1 MRYLPTESPE
11 PKKQLDLQRYRK
23 GENFRSFKRR
33 SPNSLQLTKRYLRG
47 RIMIIGAFIVG
58 FIAGWIINEKLE
70 NGIKKL
76 NPWYI
81 NKK

>member
-1 MRYLPTESPE
+1 
-11 PKKQLDLQRYRK
+11 
-23 GENFRSFKRR
+23 
-33 SPNSLQLTKRYLRG
+33 
-47 RIMIIGAFIVG
+47 MIIGAFIVG